1 MKHNS
6 LIFFLFLVCND
17 VSESFTSPKVS
28 FVTSLKTLQKNKP
41 IAKNVLLSTP
51 EENIEE
57 PDIVPPSIQSK
68 IPPPPP
74 PKQYDALIRMATA
87 GADQQPSETKNVPLL
102 GEIPVD
108 GSLVVL
114 LPAAGIAILGFLFS
128 FVVAFNARDE
138 IVTSLESVNPPPP
151 KEIVKD
157 EGCRGLCS
165 DQDEQ
170 LETLRGFMDGL
181 RKDKPVVQAAVVAPV
196 VEDVVVTPAV
206 SQVEVETEAPVVST
220 E

>member
-1 MKHNS
+1 M
-6 LIFFLFLVCND
+6 
-17 VSESFTSPKVS
+17 SESFTSSKVS

-41 IAKNVLLSTP
+41 IAKNVLHSTP

-74 PKQYDALIRMATA
+74 PKQYDALISMATA
-87 GADQQPSETKNVPLL
+87 GADQPSETKNVPLL

-114 LPAAGIAILGFLFS
+114 LPAAGIAILGFLLS

-151 KEIVKD
+151 KEIIKD

-206 SQVEVETEAPVVST
+206 SQVVVEESASVVGTQAAAPVVST